1 MKQVKARELYARMMR
16 TLAQTGNGWMTF
28 KDSCNMKSNQTGE
41 DGHVV
46 HSSNLCTEIIEVTSQ
61 GETAVCN
68 LGSVNLSH
76 FVKDGK
82 MDYEAIQETVRVA
95 VKYLD
100 RVVDINFYPTPE
112 AEASNNEWRPVGL
125 GLMGLQDV
133 FFLMNLPFDSDEA
146 REILPVFRRKSFT
159 RHSILRVGWR
169 RSSARIITFP
179 KTKAA
184 KGVLSF
190 DTWGVD
196 TNRPRALGSTS
207 SAHYEARTS

>member
-1 MKQVKARELYARMMR
+1 MWSLFDPKAMPELIDTYGEEFKALYEKAEEEKRYMKQVKARELYACMMR

-46 HSSNLCTEIIEVTSQ
+46 HSSICTEIIEVTSQ

-68 LGSVNLSH
+68 LGSTNLSH

-100 RVVDINFYPTPE
+100 RVVT
-112 AEASNNEWRPVGL
+112 
-125 GLMGLQDV
+125 
-133 FFLMNLPFDSDEA
+133 
-146 REILPVFRRKSFT
+146 
-159 RHSILRVGWR
+159 
-169 RSSARIITFP
+169 
-179 KTKAA
+179 
-184 KGVLSF
+184 
-190 DTWGVD
+190 
-196 TNRPRALGSTS
+196 STS
-207 SAHYEARTS
+207 TQRQKQKLPTTSGVR